1 MLTVIVSI
9 IGKSTKVDNMLIG
22 ILLSI
27 LILIIGLLLYMLLN
41 PPVTEDY
48 YRDQSGL
55 VELEMYVNDLQKK
68 PPLI

>member
-1 MLTVIVSI
+1 IVFT
-9 IGKSTKVDNMLIG
+9 IGKSTKVDNMLIA

-27 LILIIGLLLYMLLN
+27 LILVIGLLLYMLLN

-55 VELEMYVNDLQKK
+55 VELDMYVSDLQKK

>member
-1 MLTVIVSI
+1 
-9 IGKSTKVDNMLIG
+9 MLIA

-27 LILIIGLLLYMLLN
+27 LILVIGLLLYMLLN